1 MYLVPRTLYV
11 YLVPCTLYL
20 VPRTLYL
27 VPCTVYLKIS
37 EDGNELS
44 LASREEP
51 DVPGHLAPALLLDT
65 QGGIQFMEQSFLLP
79 AAQYTSWCTYHHR
92 QYYNNTPHRWS
103 SRFPCCV
110 CWQAC
115 FREL

>member
-11 YLVPCTLYL
+11 
-20 VPRTLYL
+20 YL

-79 AAQYTSWCTYHHR
+79 ERPGSAS
-92 QYYNNTPHRWS
+92 
-103 SRFPCCV
+103 
-110 CWQAC
+110 
-115 FREL
+115 